1 MDIKLIV
8 LFFSLYCLFFIS
20 SILFPI
26 DYEWYSH
33 LIKPSYTPS
42 GKTIGIIWAF
52 LYSFISLSV
61 CIIVSLGKSFKK
73 AKWFYFVFIIN
84 YVFNQLFSYFQFK
97 QKDLLMATI
106 DCGLVFVTA
115 ILLTT
120 IAYKHSKTSFVLLI
134 PYSIWSLFATYLNY
148 NIYVLNG

>member
-1 MDIKLIV
+1 MNIKLIV
-8 LFFSLYCLFFIS
+8 LFFSIYCLFFVS

-33 LIKPSYTPS
+33 LNKPSYTPS

-61 CIIVSLGKSFKK
+61 CIIVSLGESFKK
-73 AKWFYFVFIIN
+73 AKWFYILLIIN
-84 YVFNQLFSYFQFK
+84 YIFNQLFSYFQFK

-115 ILLTT
+115 ILLTA

-148 NIYVLNG
+148 NIYLLNR

>member
-1 MDIKLIV
+1 MNIKLIV
-8 LFFSLYCLFFIS
+8 LFFSIYCLFFIS
-20 SILFPI
+20 SILFPV
-26 DYEWYSH
+26 DSAWYAH
-33 LIKPSYTPS
+33 LNKPSYTPS

-61 CIIVSLGKSFKK
+61 CIIVSSGESFKK
-73 AKWFYFVFIIN
+73 AKGFYFILIIN

-115 ILLTT
+115 VLLAS
-120 IAYKHSKTSFVLLI
+120 IAYKQSKTAFVLLI

-148 NIYVLNG
+148 NIFLLN